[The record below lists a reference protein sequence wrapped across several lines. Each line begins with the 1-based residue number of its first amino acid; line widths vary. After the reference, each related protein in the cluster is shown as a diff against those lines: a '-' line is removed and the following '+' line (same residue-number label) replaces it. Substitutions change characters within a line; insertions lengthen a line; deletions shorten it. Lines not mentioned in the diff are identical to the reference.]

1 MDKGSVSV
9 TITPGSIVAAVAV
22 GLLLWLVFY
31 LKGLVLIVLTAVVLA
46 SAVEPGVRIFMK
58 RGFPRVFAV
67 LSLYGVII
75 SVIVASAYLFFPPL
89 VQEASVFI
97 VNLPQ
102 FVDSMHLDAVLATN
116 PAFSHQS
123 LITPES
129 VAGIFTDFQNIF
141 LSSGQGA
148 FHMLTQIFGGL
159 ISFFLILVMSVYFA
173 IAETGVDDFLRIV
186 VPAKNQEYAL
196 NLWKRSHHKIGL
208 WIQGQLI
215 LSLIVGILG
224 YLWLSILQVP
234 YAFLIAIFA
243 GLAELI
249 PIFGSLTSG
258 TLATIIAASYGGVPL
273 ALLTAGGFLI
283 INQLQ
288 ANLIYP
294 LVVKKIV
301 GVPPLLVI
309 IAMIAGAQLAGFLG
323 ILMAVPVAAALQELV
338 SDIRASKERQLA
350 QMKE

>member
-9 TITPGSIVAAVAV
+9 TITPGSVLTALGIGV
-22 GLLLWLVFY
+22 LLWLVVF
-31 LKGLVLIVLTAVVLA
+31 LKSLVLMVLTAVVLS

-58 RGFPRVFAV
+58 RGFHRVLAV
-67 LSLYGVII
+67 LSVYGII
-75 SVIVASAYLFFPPL
+75 IAIVVASAYLFFPPL

-97 VNLPQ
+97 SNLPQ
-102 FVDSMHLDAVLATN
+102 FIDSLHLDAVFASN
-116 PAFSHQS
+116 PTLSSQS
-123 LITPES
+123 WVTAES
-129 VAGIFTDFQNIF
+129 VSGIFTDFQNLF
-141 LSSGQGA
+141 LSTGQGA
-148 FHMLTQIFGGL
+148 FHMLTQVFGGF

-215 LSLIVGILG
+215 LSFIVGIFG
-224 YLWLSILQVP
+224 YLLLLIFQVP

-243 GLAELI
+243 GVAELI

-258 TLATIIAASYGGVPL
+258 TLATIIALSYGGLPL
-273 ALLTAGGFLI
+273 GLTIAGGFLI

-294 LVVKKIV
+294 IVVKKIV

-309 IAMIAGAQLAGFLG
+309 IAMIAGGQLAGFLG

-338 SDIRASKERQLA
+338 SDIRASKERELA
-350 QMKE
+350 LMKE